1 MNKEKLL
8 YKSLLAPLLFFC
20 NSIDSQVKYNTGLL
34 IDSVRYNKIETIS
47 KALKFNESIQDV
59 FSLKAFCPKAGNQ
72 NPLGTCASWAT
83 GYSALTISYA
93 IENNL
98 VDKNLITKNAK
109 SAMYLYNQIGNMQT
123 CSGSY
128 IDKNLTVCKLK
139 GNCDFSDF
147 NPSTCQVKPTY
158 EIDLKAEQFK
168 IQEFYKLFP
177 LFANSNQKIS
187 SVINALNSNKPV
199 IVSLKVFNELNYVSK
214 NGIYKPKFIQNGGSA
229 HAVCLI
235 GYNNILKEFEFIN
248 SWGEKWGDNGFFK
261 MSYEDFARDCI
272 EAYQFSLA
280 NNNKPSRILNG
291 TFELLEFSKINNK
304 TGWPEFI
311 STSAKLIDNGF
322 YTLTKRINKDD
333 FFRLRAKNLTVDSY
347 IYIITQ
353 KPNKKVE
360 ILFPLNSSI
369 SNSNSQIDIPLIT
382 SSKSSIELPEDINN
396 GYSTDI
402 SGEDNMI
409 ILFSKKRINNIGEIA
424 KDLEMNLNISIWLKK
439 SFGNSLV
446 DPKLISFNKD
456 LMSFSTNPYA
466 KGDIVPIIL
475 NVLVK

>member
-1 MNKEKLL
+1 LIN
-8 YKSLLAPLLFFC
+8 FFHA
-20 NSIDSQVKYNTGLL
+20 GLN
-34 IDSVRYNKIETIS
+34 D
-47 KALKFNESIQDV
+47 
-59 FSLKAFCPKAGNQ
+59 
-72 NPLGTCASWAT
+72 
-83 GYSALTISYA
+83 
-93 IENNL
+93 
-98 VDKNLITKNAK
+98 
-109 SAMYLYNQIGNMQT
+109 
-123 CSGSY
+123 
-128 IDKNLTVCKLK
+128 
-139 GNCDFSDF
+139 DF
-147 NPSTCQVKPTY
+147 NPSVCQLKPTS
-158 EIDLKAEQFK
+158 EIDSKASQFK
-168 IQEFYKLFP
+168 IQDFYTLFP
-177 LFANSNQKIS
+177 SFENSNQKIS
-187 SVINALNSNKPV
+187 TAINALNSNKPV
-199 IVSLKVFNELNYVSK
+199 IVSLNIFDELK
-214 NGIYKPKFIQNGGSA
+214 NVNKSGVYKPKFIQNGGGY

-235 GYNNILKEFEFIN
+235 GYDNVSKEFEFIN
-248 SWGEKWGDNGFFK
+248 SWGDQWGDNGFFR
-261 MSYEDFARDCI
+261 MSYEDFARDCK

-360 ILFPLNSSI
+360 ILFPLNSSTI
-369 SNSNSQIDIPLIT
+369 NNTSQIDIPLVA

-439 SFGNSLV
+439 SFGNSLF

-475 NVLVK
+475 NVIVK